1 MTIRFF
7 DGEPNLL
14 HFSMD
19 VMTALEAARAPLTL
33 DELREYCGAMF
44 SDERLESL
52 IRAGDVKPLE
62 EVPNAYWAVPL
73 ALRKRSTARRLQSP
87 MKSVERARLIES
99 IVNLRAKL
107 NSEAEE
113 LEALELRRDQMPTQ
127 EQLNEHMQ
135 RLHKY
140 NENKDIGQEL
150 MGKLA
155 EIEKEKVEV
164 MYEKYGIELDD

>member
-1 MTIRFF
+1 
-7 DGEPNLL
+7 
-14 HFSMD
+14 
-19 VMTALEAARAPLTL
+19 MTALEAARAPLTL
-33 DELREYCGAMF
+33 DELKQYCGAMF
-44 SDERLESL
+44 SEDRLDSL
-52 IRAGDVKPLE
+52 VRAGDVKPLAE
-62 EVPNAYWAVPL
+62 IPNVYWAVPI
-73 ALRKRSTARRLQSP
+73 ALRKRNTTRRLQSP
-87 MKSVERARLIES
+87 MKPIERSRLIES

-113 LEALELRRDQMPTQ
+113 LEALELRRDQMATQ
-127 EQLNEHMQ
+127 EQLNAHMQ

-155 EIEKEKVEV
+155 EIEKEKVET